1 MGLKDCFG
9 LLEKEEWDIPSR
21 EVLEGIIKE
30 LEEKLWDATGSERT
44 KLVYQIANT
53 MVFLSHLDDRKNR
66 PKKLNYKGKW
76 VWVPEDE

>member
-9 LLEKEEWDIPSR
+9 LLEQEEWDIPSK
-21 EVLEGIIKE
+21 ETIDEIIKE
-30 LEEKLWDATGSERT
+30 LETKLLTAEGSERT

-53 MVFLSHLDDRKNR
+53 MVFLSHLDDKKKR
-66 PKKLNYKGKW
+66 PKKLNSNGKW